1 MSFNVPSK
9 RIRPL
14 SIKIIRSVIASISCI
29 SWVVKIIVVLFFLFS
44 SEINFL
50 TVNFERA
57 SSSIVGSSKKRIL
70 GLCKRES
77 CNFSSSRIGSKD
89 SAENLYGKNR
99 AVLLCSGWERVFT
112 RLKIYVTNKTL
123 NLVICFRKGV
133 LPTCAES

>member
-57 SSSIVGSSKKRIL
+57 SSPIVGSSKKRIL
-70 GLCKRES
+70 GLCKSEAAISQVPES
-77 CNFSSSRIGSKD
+77 GVRIPHSTFMVELFPAPFG
-89 SAENLYGKNR
+89 
-99 AVLLCSGWERVFT
+99 
-112 RLKIYVTNKTL
+112 
-123 NLVICFRKGV
+123 
-133 LPTCAES
+133 PM